1 MAKDINL
8 PDFEEL
14 MNLYYGGLNRVAA
27 SYETNPSLQE
37 ELLQDILEAIW
48 RSLKNFR
55 AEASIKTY
63 LYRIAHFRGAR
74 HVAKQVKRIKSNNQ
88 VDVQEMNCRQPEQ
101 LAEKQQQLEDLMAG
115 IHQLPIIQRQL
126 ITLFLEGFSYSEMAE
141 VTGLKSNHV
150 GVNLNRAKSS
160 LKNIMELKNAR

>member
-1 MAKDINL
+1 MAKNTI
-8 PDFEEL
+8 PKFEDL
-14 MNLYYGGLNRVAA
+14 IDQYYGGLNRVAA
-27 SYETNPSLQE
+27 SYEANSALKE

-74 HVAKQVKRIKSNNQ
+74 HVAKQVKRIEVNTNN
-88 VDVQEMNCRQPEQ
+88 DVEPIDDKHPEQ
-101 LAEKQQQLEDLMAG
+101 QAEKQLQIECLLKA

-126 ITLFLEGFSYSEMAE
+126 ITLFLEGFSYREMAE
-141 VTGLKSNHV
+141 VTGLKANHI
-150 GVNLNRAKSS
+150 GVKLNRAKTS
-160 LKNIMELKNAR
+160 LKNIMEPKDE

>member
-1 MAKDINL
+1 MTISINT
-8 PDFEEL
+8 PEFEQL
-14 MNLYYGGLNRVAA
+14 MDLYYGGLQRVAA
-27 SYETNPSLQE
+27 SYEANPSLQE

-74 HVAKQVKRIKSNNQ
+74 YVAKQVKRIETKVMAGIEA
-88 VDVQEMNCRQPEQ
+88 VDYKLPEQ
-101 LAEKQQQLEDLMAG
+101 QTEQQMQIESLLKA

-126 ITLFLEGFSYSEMAE
+126 ITLFLQGFSYREMAE
-141 VTGLKSNHV
+141 VTGLNTNHI
-150 GVNLNRAKSS
+150 GVHLNRAKAS
-160 LKNIMELKNAR
+160 LKNIMESKDE